1 MAHNKVYVVC
11 EDMCMEEGMTKEQIQ
26 NAIDNLNTKD
36 AELETEINTL
46 NTAVD
51 NLSDDNI
58 DLHSSVNTLNTN
70 MGKVQT
76 AINDLTSEIQKVSG
90 SVTFDN
96 SATATVEI
104 NYPQGFGPENC
115 IAFGGMTK
123 GLHSAKWKNNVG
135 ITTGTSQIAIN
146 PIITFLDDKIRVE
159 IKTTSAISQSV
170 SYQFYLM
177 SIGF

>member
-1 MAHNKVYVVC
+1 MAHDRVNVVC
-11 EDMCMEEGMTKEQIQ
+11 ENMCFEEGMTKEQIL
-26 NAIDNLNTKD
+26 AKF
-36 AELETEINTL
+36 NTL
-46 NTAVD
+46 
-51 NLSDDNI
+51 
-58 DLHSSVNTLNTN
+58 
-70 MGKVQT
+70 QT
-76 AINDLTSEIQKVSG
+76 ALNELTSKIQKVSG
-90 SVTFDN
+90 SATFDN